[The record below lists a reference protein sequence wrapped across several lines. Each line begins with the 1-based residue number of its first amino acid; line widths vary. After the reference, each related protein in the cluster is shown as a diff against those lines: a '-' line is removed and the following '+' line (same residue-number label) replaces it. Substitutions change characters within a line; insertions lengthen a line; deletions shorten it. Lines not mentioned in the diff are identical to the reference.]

1 MKYLVTA
8 AVKLGTD
15 SGVQMMMLFQQVE
28 KKKTNPQNRYEMVKW
43 SVCDPV

>member
-28 KKKTNPQNRYEMVKW
+28 KKTKKTN
-43 SVCDPV
+43 

>member
-8 AVKLGTD
+8 AVKLRTD

-28 KKKTNPQNRYEMVKW
+28 KKKN
-43 SVCDPV
+43 